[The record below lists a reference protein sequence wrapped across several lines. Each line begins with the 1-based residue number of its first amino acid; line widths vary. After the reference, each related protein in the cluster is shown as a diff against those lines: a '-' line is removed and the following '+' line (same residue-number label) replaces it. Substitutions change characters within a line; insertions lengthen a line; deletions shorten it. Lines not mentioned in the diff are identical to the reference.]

1 MFLKRVA
8 RMFPQSV
15 QRVDRVFLTRW
26 DLSKGWQKTSLALQC
41 IGDLATLSLH
51 LSVDFYI
58 IFLKCFRFIS
68 SGDSPPASR
77 LQFALFGRESLQ
89 ESRFPAHSWKFWFLF
104 KQDISQFIP
113 GNFYFYSNEWF
124 STFKK
129 TERKGTHKWDEIEVK
144 PEGGGGEKAGGP
156 AVVVDVCHG
165 VRCVCNLGNNFHF
178 FYIFKYDWI
187 TFFSHLLHSFHFTL
201 SPLENRFRFW
211 CIWNL
216 GNHKEMSRFWVGG
229 QIWVLAPCSTRWHW
243 QTLSR
248 CPWSKSAKV

>member
-1 MFLKRVA
+1 MEILHLHLVCN
-8 RMFPQSV
+8 S
-15 QRVDRVFLTRW
+15 LSLGEN
-26 DLSKGWQKTSLALQC
+26 LSK
-41 IGDLATLSLH
+41 
-51 LSVDFYI
+51 
-58 IFLKCFRFIS
+58 
-68 SGDSPPASR
+68 
-77 LQFALFGRESLQ
+77 
-89 ESRFPAHSWKFWFLF
+89 
-104 KQDISQFIP
+104 SQGSQHIP
-113 GNFYFYSNEWF
+113 GNFDFYSNKIFPSLFLEIF
-124 STFKK
+124 ISIQTNDFPHLRKLK
-129 TERKGTHKWDEIEVK
+129 EKGTHKWDEIEVK

-156 AVVVDVCHG
+156 TVVVDVCHG

-248 CPWSKSAKV
+248 CLSSKSANTIVDVNMRWRYHTARLWLHFFFFKRGD

>member
-1 MFLKRVA
+1 MFSFHLQWRFSTCISFAIRSLWERISPRVKVPSTFLKILISIQTRN
-8 RMFPQSV
+8 FPV
-15 QRVDRVFLTRW
+15 
-26 DLSKGWQKTSLALQC
+26 
-41 IGDLATLSLH
+41 
-51 LSVDFYI
+51 Y
-58 IFLKCFRFIS
+58 
-68 SGDSPPASR
+68 
-77 LQFALFGRESLQ
+77 
-89 ESRFPAHSWKFWFLF
+89 SWKFWFLF
-104 KQDISQFIP
+104 KQEISQFIP
-113 GNFYFYSNEWF
+113 GNFDFYSNEWF
-124 STFKK
+124 STFKE

-248 CPWSKSAKV
+248 CPWSRSANTIVDVNLRWRYHTARLWLLFFLLKGERSTLLILN

>member
-26 DLSKGWQKTSLALQC
+26 DLSKGWQKMSLALQC
-41 IGDLATLSLH
+41 IGDLAMLSLH

-104 KQDISQFIP
+104 KQEISQFIP
-113 GNFYFYSNEWF
+113 GNFDFYSNKIFPSLFLEIF
-124 STFKK
+124 ISIQTNDFPHLRKLK
-129 TERKGTHKWDEIEVK
+129 EKGTHKWDEIEVK

-156 AVVVDVCHG
+156 TVVVDVCHG

-178 FYIFKYDWI
+178 FWHFQIRLNNILF
-187 TFFSHLLHSFHFTL
+187 TFTTFLSFYPEP
-201 SPLENRFRFW
+201 SW
-211 CIWNL
+211 
-216 GNHKEMSRFWVGG
+216 
-229 QIWVLAPCSTRWHW
+229 
-243 QTLSR
+243 
-248 CPWSKSAKV
+248 KSF